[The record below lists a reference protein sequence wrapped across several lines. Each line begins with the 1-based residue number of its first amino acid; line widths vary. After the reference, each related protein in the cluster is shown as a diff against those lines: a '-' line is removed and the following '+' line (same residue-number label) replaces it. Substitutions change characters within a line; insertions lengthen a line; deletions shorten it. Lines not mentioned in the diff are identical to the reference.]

1 MGIRELRVEASQ
13 LGIKNYSKLNKADL
27 EAAVSAAKG
36 QSKPIF
42 HETTSDNAPAI
53 VTGGKAQKIGE
64 INGRLIFVSQQ
75 DNAESIGVLLGS
87 LDKGDARKVRK
98 MLVAAGFGKF
108 AAVSRIVAQQKEAA

>member
-13 LGIKNYSKLNKADL
+13 LGIKNYSKLNKTDL
-27 EAAVSAAKG
+27 EAAVSTAKG
-36 QSKPIF
+36 Q
-42 HETTSDNAPAI
+42 TTSEHASNI